1 MKPPTSKFLS
11 PGIVFVSKTSN
22 PKTTFPS
29 LSPRQRTH
37 SEVSGPFLPPLWRFL
52 PGRILTAEI
61 TAFFG
66 RKTCTILTHLMDEN
80 VYIYIYICHNLIITV
95 KTRVLSH
102 MMAYISHKIS
112 GHCILGQKTLVHSG
126 KLEASR
132 ILATPKLYP
141 SWRIGHIDCIIDLP
155 HTSRHGQGCAWFCF
169 AQTNLRGQKIYIYIY
184 IWSSPPWFPPT
195 PPPKGGIRHTYAAM
209 YRYNYMFVLIY
220 VCMPACLTV
229 CLLVCKYV
237 RVPARSTCHC
247 FCVCTQRYYMYT

>member
-37 SEVSGPFLPPLWRFL
+37 SEVSGPFLPPLRRFL

-112 GHCILGQKTLVHSG
+112 GHCILGQKNIGSQWKAWSFQDFGNPQTVSILTYWAYWLHNWLTSHISPWSG
-126 KLEASR
+126 VCL
-132 ILATPKLYP
+132 IL
-141 SWRIGHIDCIIDLP
+141 
-155 HTSRHGQGCAWFCF
+155 FCPNKF
-169 AQTNLRGQKIYIYIY
+169 TWTKNIHIYI
-184 IWSSPPWFPPT
+184 
-195 PPPKGGIRHTYAAM
+195 
-209 YRYNYMFVLIY
+209 
-220 VCMPACLTV
+220 
-229 CLLVCKYV
+229 
-237 RVPARSTCHC
+237 
-247 FCVCTQRYYMYT
+247 